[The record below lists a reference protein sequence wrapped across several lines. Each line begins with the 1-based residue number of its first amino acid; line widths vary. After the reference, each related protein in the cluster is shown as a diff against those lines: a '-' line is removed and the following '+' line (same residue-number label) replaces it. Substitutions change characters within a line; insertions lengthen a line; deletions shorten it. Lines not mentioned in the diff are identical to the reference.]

1 MDRRKLEVEAEWERH
16 CRRMAKPMPRISAP
30 LPFEEVF
37 TVEESARLQR
47 SVLPQAMEDK
57 WLVLYDED
65 TFVLRF
71 HRSWTGFQ
79 LFAVTLVEM
88 EPDDEGPLQFCA
100 TDATVNRDPEQYLA
114 GDDDFEAARL
124 NWLIRTLLLHQEVEL
139 PVDPSLSDDD
149 AVLAAW
155 SFAGG
160 AGFAAPD
167 DETTVPED
175 GGAPPVPADPTPDG
189 DARPGDEPPPDPPS
203 DPPSDPIVGRGGASA

>member
-1 MDRRKLEVEAEWERH
+1 MDRRKLEAEAEWERH
-16 CRRMAKPMPRISAP
+16 CRRMAKPMPRLSAY

-37 TVEESARLQR
+37 TVEESARLTR
-47 SVLPQAMEDK
+47 CVLPQGMEDK

-79 LFAVTLVEM
+79 LFAVVLVEM

-100 TDATVNRDPEQYLA
+100 TDATVNRDPAQYLA
-114 GDDDFEAARL
+114 GDDRFEAARL

-139 PVDPSLSDDD
+139 PIDPSLSDDD

-160 AGFAAPD
+160 AGFSDPGPD
-167 DETTVPED
+167 LEPAVEE
-175 GGAPPVPADPTPDG
+175 GAEPPAPADPRPAADV
-189 DARPGDEPPPDPPS
+189 RPGDEPRPDA
-203 DPPSDPIVGRGGASA
+203 RGGPGVGGP